1 MDERQ
6 LIEMLREGDPLSFEI
21 LFQQYYVRFYNFV
34 RNLIKDSH
42 NAEDIVQNVFMKV
55 WINRKNLHP
64 DQSIHNYIYVLT
76 KHEVLNH
83 IRDRKAYTQIER
95 LVMSDQPSSL
105 AVNDEAF
112 QIRDLDSRIRT
123 FIASMP
129 EQRRKVFMLSRYKG
143 LGNKAIAD
151 MLGLSVRTVDRHIN
165 MALTSLKKEFKKNIG
180 EVWLPM
186 CSIYGSKSYVSGN
199 RKAMVA

>member
-1 MDERQ
+1 MEESR
-6 LIEMLREGDPLSFEI
+6 LIEMLKEGDSLGFEI

-34 RNLIKDSH
+34 RNLLKDSH
-42 NAEDIVQNVFMKV
+42 EAEDIVQNVFMKV
-55 WINRKNLHP
+55 WVNRKSLHP

-95 LVMSDQPSSL
+95 LMMSEPP
-105 AVNDEAF
+105 AGVVINDDSVQFHE
-112 QIRDLDSRIRT
+112 LDVRIRK

-129 EQRRKVFMLSRYKG
+129 EQRRKVFLLSRYRG
-143 LGNKAIAD
+143 LSNKEIAD

-165 MALTSLKKEFKKNIG
+165 MALTSLKKEFKKQ
-180 EVWLPM
+180 
-186 CSIYGSKSYVSGN
+186 
-199 RKAMVA
+199 